1 MKGTHKIVPPKWADQ
16 LLHWYCR
23 PDLLEDLQGDLNE
36 YFERN
41 VKTKGARRARLIY
54 IIDVF
59 KFFRLYTVR
68 KPEFVNLLI
77 NWIMI
82 RSYIKTSGRS
92 MVRNKLFS
100 AINIVGLAISMSVGL
115 LLIGLISDVL
125 SYDKFHEKHSAIY
138 RVISRYQYLE
148 NKDDNFMATTSL
160 KAAKAIDET
169 FSQPEGVAILR
180 RDFGGDIKV
189 GEKIIPLSGFWA
201 NESMFD

>member
-1 MKGTHKIVPPKWADQ
+1 MKDSHQIFPPKWADR
-16 LLHWYCR
+16 LLRWYCR

-36 YFERN
+36 YFDRN
-41 VKTKGARRARLIY
+41 VRAKGARRARLIY

-68 KPEFVNLLI
+68 KPEFINLLI
-77 NWIMI
+77 HWIMI

-125 SYDKFHEKHSAIY
+125 SYDKFHVKHSNIY

-148 NKDDNFMATTSL
+148 NRDSEFMATTSL
-160 KAAKAIDET
+160 KAAKSIQET
-169 FSQPEGVAILR
+169 FTAPESIAVMY
-180 RDFGGDIKV
+180 RDF
-189 GEKIIPLSGFWA
+189 SG
-201 NESMFD
+201 